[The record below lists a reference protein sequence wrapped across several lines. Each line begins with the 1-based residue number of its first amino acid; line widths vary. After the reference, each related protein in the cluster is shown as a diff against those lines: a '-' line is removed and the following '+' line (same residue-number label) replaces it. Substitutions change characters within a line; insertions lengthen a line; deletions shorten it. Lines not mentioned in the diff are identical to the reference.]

1 MSQPLYSTVGDAA
14 TGVSTLWQAA
24 RLLRQHRELWWLCA
38 LPFALTVALFVLAA
52 VLFFGYGLDPVADL
66 LSGIRVDDPAA
77 WYGWLWVAPLR
88 AVAWLTRG
96 VLIAAFFV
104 LVYFL
109 FTVLG
114 SVLAAPFLDALS
126 WRVEVIQGAAG
137 AVQGPSGLAGALL
150 AIREG
155 AKRALFFVAVA
166 LGFALLSFVPV
177 VGLLAVAG
185 GVVFS
190 ALFLALDYTGY
201 SLDRR
206 QVPFRERRSW
216 LWRHRGSMLAF
227 GGTAL
232 ASHAVPGLNF
242 ICLPLLVTAGTLLAL
257 RVGPPCE
264 PAAGSARP

>member
-1 MSQPLYSTVGDAA
+1 VYSAVGDAA
-14 TGVSTLWQAA
+14 AGVGSLWQAA

-52 VLFFGYGLDPVADL
+52 VLFFGFALEPVAEA
-66 LSGIRVDDPAA
+66 LSVIRVDDPAS
-77 WYGWLWVAPLR
+77 WYGWLWVGPLR
-88 AVAWLTRG
+88 ALAWLTRG
-96 VLIAAFFV
+96 LLTVLFFV

-114 SVLAAPFLDALS
+114 GVLAAPFLDALS
-126 WRVEVIQGAAG
+126 LRVEVIQGGGAA
-137 AVQGPSGLAGALL
+137 AQGPSVLASALL

-155 AKRALFFVAVA
+155 ARRALFFVAVA
-166 LGFALLSFVPV
+166 VGFAVLSLVPV

-206 QVPFRERRSW
+206 QISFRERRSW

-232 ASHAVPGLNF
+232 ASHAIPGLNF
-242 ICLPLLVTAGTLLAL
+242 VCLPLLVTAGTLLAL
-257 RVGPPCE
+257 RVGLPSA
-264 PAAGSARP
+264 PAAGPLRS